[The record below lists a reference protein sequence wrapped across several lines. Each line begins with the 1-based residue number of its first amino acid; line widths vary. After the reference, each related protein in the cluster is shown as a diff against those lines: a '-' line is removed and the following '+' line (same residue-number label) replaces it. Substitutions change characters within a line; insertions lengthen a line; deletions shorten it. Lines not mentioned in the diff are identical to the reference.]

1 VLDGNPLPESESE
14 PQESTVETKQQPY
27 DTPDAMQ
34 HFEELVRFLDKH
46 LGEQL
51 RTYNELRSAKV
62 TKVAF
67 ENLWMLFKIHDKVYS
82 PSQKGSQFL
91 FSYASGPKDADML
104 TTRRDVSQAYQVIA
118 TTGGLPLFG
127 KLTPRKEEDADD
139 ILLKL
144 TKAGI
149 IEQQTPR
156 NSQRVK
162 DKYSP
167 LYIYACY
174 MSWAPSGFYL
184 RSSPFSIRPYD
195 GEVEV
200 TSLEIYPINHRP
212 QQPSGSRVKDLAER
226 GLRFIDYTTVT
237 HLQHQG
243 LTLGDNQEEVRQVS
257 KLSSF
262 H

>member
-1 VLDGNPLPESESE
+1 
-14 PQESTVETKQQPY
+14 
-27 DTPDAMQ
+27 
-34 HFEELVRFLDKH
+34 
-46 LGEQL
+46 
-51 RTYNELRSAKV
+51 
-62 TKVAF
+62 
-67 ENLWMLFKIHDKVYS
+67 
-82 PSQKGSQFL
+82 
-91 FSYASGPKDADML
+91 
-104 TTRRDVSQAYQVIA
+104 
-118 TTGGLPLFG
+118 
-127 KLTPRKEEDADD
+127 
-139 ILLKL
+139 
-144 TKAGI
+144 
-149 IEQQTPR
+149 
-156 NSQRVK
+156 
-162 DKYSP
+162 
-167 LYIYACY
+167 
-174 MSWAPSGFYL
+174 MSWAPSGFHL